1 MARDG
6 WAELRWNAYG
16 KSAVRLVKV
25 TRAGDRHSMRDLG
38 VSVAF
43 EGEFEQVYTEGD
55 NSPVLPTDTMK
66 NTVYAMASQHP
77 VDPIEEFALTLGRHF
92 LARNAPVS
100 VVRIDIEEHGWR
112 RVKVGEVHHPHSF
125 IAASEER
132 RIAHLRLERAGPPA
146 VLEAGIEDLVLL
158 KTTGSAFE
166 GYVRDEYTTLPETS
180 DRILATAVSARWR
193 YDAASAGGG
202 GDYNAWW
209 WAARQALIEAFA
221 ERHSLSVQ
229 HTLHEMGARM
239 LAACEAIE
247 EVRLTL
253 PNKHHLL
260 VNLAPF
266 GIGNPNEIFV
276 PTTEPYGLI
285 QGTVRRPPR

>member
-1 MARDG
+1 MARRSS
-6 WAELRWNAYG
+6 AALSWNAYG

-25 TRAGDRHSMRDLG
+25 TRTGERQSLRDLT

-43 EGEFEQVYTEGD
+43 EGEFERVYTAGD

-77 VDPIEEFALTLGRHF
+77 VDPIEDFALTLGRHF
-92 LARNAPVS
+92 LGRNEPVRA
-100 VVRIDIEEHGWR
+100 VRIDVDEHGWR
-112 RVKVGEVHHPHSF
+112 RVKVGDRHHPHSF
-125 IAASEER
+125 IAGSEER
-132 RIAHLRLERAGPPA
+132 RVARLRLERDGAE
-146 VLEAGIEDLVLL
+146 LESGVEDLVLL

-166 GYVRDEYTTLPETS
+166 GYLRDEYTTLPETS
-180 DRILATAVSARWR
+180 DRIFATAVSARWR
-193 YDAASAGGG
+193 YGADGTKAGS
-202 GDYNAWW
+202 DYNGFW

-221 ERHSLSVQ
+221 ETHSLSVQ
-229 HTLHEMGARM
+229 HTLYAMGERILDVCAQV
-239 LAACEAIE
+239 E

-266 GIGNPNEIFV
+266 GLENPNEIFV
-276 PTTEPYGLI
+276 PTREPYGLI
-285 QGTVRRPPR
+285 QGTVRRKS